1 MTIRKTD
8 MKHTLEVPTS
18 LPETGFL
25 PYNLKYEKSG
35 TSMVHQI
42 GDYRRQG
49 RYSPRDAHRK
59 RIFNDIIYQAEVG
72 E

>member
-42 GDYRRQG
+42 GDYQSG
-49 RYSPRDAHRK
+49 
-59 RIFNDIIYQAEVG
+59 FNFKNVCGNVEYFTDHVIG
-72 E
+72 TDL